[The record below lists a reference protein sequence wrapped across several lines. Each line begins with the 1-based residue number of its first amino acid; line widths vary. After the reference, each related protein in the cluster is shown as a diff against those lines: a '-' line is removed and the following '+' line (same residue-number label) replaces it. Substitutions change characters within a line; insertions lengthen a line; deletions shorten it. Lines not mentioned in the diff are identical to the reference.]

1 MYKIY
6 HNPRCKK
13 SKAGL
18 EYLRS
23 KTNDFEIVNYL
34 KNGLSRDEIKE
45 LLLKLHI
52 SPKELIRVNEEYYKK
67 ELKAKQFNDDEWIQ
81 IISENP
87 KLLRRPLIVG
97 KHKAVIGDPAINIDK
112 LF

>member
-18 EYLRS
+18 EYLSS
-23 KTNDFEIVNYL
+23 KTKDFEIVNYL
-34 KNGLSRDEIKE
+34 KNGLSKAEIKE

-67 ELKAKQFNDDEWIQ
+67 ELKTKQFNDDEWIQ

-97 KHKAVIGDPAINIDK
+97 KHKAVIGDPAINIEK

>member
-13 SKAGL
+13 SKDGL
-18 EYLRS
+18 DYLSS

-34 KNGLSRDEIKE
+34 KNGLSIDEIKE

-67 ELKAKQFNDDEWIQ
+67 ELKAKQFNDEEWIQ

-97 KHKAVIGDPAINIDK
+97 KYKAVIGDPTINIEK
-112 LF
+112 LL